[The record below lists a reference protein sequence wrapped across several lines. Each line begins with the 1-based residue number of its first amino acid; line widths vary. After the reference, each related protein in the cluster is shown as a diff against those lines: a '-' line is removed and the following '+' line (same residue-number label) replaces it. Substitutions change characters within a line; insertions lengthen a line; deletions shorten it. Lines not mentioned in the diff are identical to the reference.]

1 MTICK
6 NCGSGLSGKYCSNCS
21 QKADTHRFTFR
32 HFIHEFVHTFTHVDK
47 GILFLIK
54 EMFLR
59 PGIVTREYLEGKRK
73 KYFNPFQYLV
83 LGIAVSFFLTV
94 KLGVIGYRSV
104 SPDVLA
110 ALSHQQ
116 LFFLQFN
123 NFIYTYFNIIIFS
136 GIPLMAFFSWIFY
149 RKSGYNFTENL
160 VFQTFIGAQRNLIY
174 ILLMPFLYILKEKWI
189 WGIGTYYFI
198 FIIYYGLAYIQF
210 FPGNKI
216 VNLVKY
222 ILSFSVSLVVI
233 QFTYMAFFYFFL
245 FRAN

>member
-1 MTICK
+1 MTNCK
-6 NCGSGLSGKYCSNCS
+6 NCGSELTGKYCSNCS
-21 QKADTHRFTFR
+21 QKADIHRFALK

-47 GILFLIK
+47 GILYLMK

-94 KLGVIGYRSV
+94 KLGVIGYRTV

-110 ALSHQQ
+110 GFNQQQ

-149 RKSGYNFTENL
+149 RKSGYNYTENL

-189 WGIGTYYFI
+189 WGIGTYYMI
-198 FIIYYGLAYIQF
+198 FIIYYGLAYLQF

-216 VNLVKY
+216 VNLAKY
-222 ILSFSVSLVVI
+222 ILSFAVSLIVI
-233 QFTYMAFFYFFL
+233 QFSYMAFFYFFL
-245 FRAN
+245 FKP